1 MFLLIAVFLRMI
13 TRALISILSR
23 MSTYPSG
30 QNIKQVLLSN
40 KPGPYPLPPP
50 LFYLT
55 EIDGMQGQPVSIATS
70 SITFFKL

>member
-1 MFLLIAVFLRMI
+1 MFLLIAVIPRMT

-23 MSTYPSG
+23 MSTYP
-30 QNIKQVLLSN
+30 QAKISN
-40 KPGPYPLPPP
+40 KFSSLISLALTPSPPP
-50 LFYLT
+50 FYLT

>member
-1 MFLLIAVFLRMI
+1 MFLLIAVFPRMT

-23 MSTYPSG
+23 ISTYP
-30 QNIKQVLLSN
+30 QAKISN
-40 KPGPYPLPPP
+40 KFSSLISLALTSPP
-50 LFYLT
+50 FYLT